1 MSLIACITSAFSSLI
16 TSGLLCLPSL
26 PIHRRSLCGSS
37 CWSCVTVSVPRVW
50 GVVPFPMLSFSDIV
64 YIPALSCTSIIVK
77 IFIFTCPSSLF
88 HRAFVGG
95 PVIQVGLCAGQV
107 NTLNATKQETDD
119 RSSEL
124 PVLAL
129 QARISLVR
137 RFKFEFLN
145 LPRTG
150 QRPRRV
156 VRKKGQYVGYSK
168 TGDQ

>member
-1 MSLIACITSAFSSLI
+1 MSLIACIRSAFSSLI

-95 PVIQVGLCAGQV
+95 PVIFSFSDLSILVCRNPYVVLSCCVASYQIVSALRFVHLQLLWLFGL
-107 NTLNATKQETDD
+107 
-119 RSSEL
+119 
-124 PVLAL
+124 
-129 QARISLVR
+129 
-137 RFKFEFLN
+137 
-145 LPRTG
+145 
-150 QRPRRV
+150 
-156 VRKKGQYVGYSK
+156 
-168 TGDQ
+168 